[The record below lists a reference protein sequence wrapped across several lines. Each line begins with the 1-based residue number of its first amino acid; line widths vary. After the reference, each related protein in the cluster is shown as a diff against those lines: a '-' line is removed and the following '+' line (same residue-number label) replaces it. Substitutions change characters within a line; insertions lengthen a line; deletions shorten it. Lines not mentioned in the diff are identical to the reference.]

1 MTFIKCIGGD
11 CPKRKS
17 CARWNGQEDSFD
29 GIFPRWNFNSGEC
42 VMFIEECRTQNHVV
56 EGKARSE

>member
-1 MTFIKCIGGD
+1 MTFRKCIGGD

-17 CARWNGQEDSFD
+17 CARWTGQEDSFD
-29 GIFPRWNFNSGEC
+29 GMFPRWNFNIGDCSLYMPER
-42 VMFIEECRTQNHVV
+42 RTQNYVA